1 LARLPS
7 ADSTIHLL
15 RDFAGRQAKACYAP
29 QMPCSRIALI
39 AALMAFSA
47 LSGCTASRSA
57 IGAGAYRYQFVLNDP
72 HLGTPLPH
80 HPYALMVDGYPLPF
94 AREGKGRLGDPCLMV
109 ARSRSLLAQA
119 KRLAVGQNG
128 ELWLTYVDAEKTKID
143 EMSTK
148 FRCAIVNLKGKSS
161 GH

>member
-1 LARLPS
+1 MHSKPFGDWRW
-7 ADSTIHLL
+7 
-15 RDFAGRQAKACYAP
+15 
-29 QMPCSRIALI
+29 
-39 AALMAFSA
+39 
-47 LSGCTASRSA
+47 
-57 IGAGAYRYQFVLNDP
+57 AYRYQFVLNDP
-72 HLGTPLPH
+72 HLGTPLPL

-128 ELWLTYVDAEKTKID
+128 ELWLTYVDAEKTKTD
-143 EMSTK
+143 EVSTK
-148 FRCAIVNLKGKSS
+148 FRCATVNLKGKSS